1 MNNIA
6 NKKILLIICG
16 GISAYKSLEI
26 IRLLKKKGATVKTIL
41 TKSAKEFVTPL
52 SVASLSQGKVYDD
65 LFSHENESEMD
76 HISLSRWSDLILVA
90 PTTANTISKL
100 STGSSDDLASTVI
113 LASDKK
119 IFLVPAM
126 NVRMWEH
133 LSTKE
138 NLQKLKSFG
147 YQIIGPEIGDMAC
160 GEYGE
165 GKMTEP
171 MNIINYID
179 DYLKDIKKNKE
190 FKALVT
196 AGPTHEYIDPVRY
209 ISNKSSGKQGY
220 EIAKSLKKNG
230 FETTLISGPTNL
242 DPISGVN
249 LINVSSAKE
258 MFNATLENLPVDV
271 AIFSAAVGD
280 YKVKNKEKNKIKKKE
295 KKKIKNK
302 KKKKKKKNKKKKKI
316 KKKESIDLSLEKN
329 IDILGHISK
338 HNSLRPKI
346 VIGFAAETNNLIKN
360 SKIKLAEKN
369 CDWIIAN
376 DVSNPSIGFESDFN
390 EVSIFYKNMSN
401 EKLTKMKKSLLA
413 DKIVKRVISQ
423 LN

>member
-6 NKKILLIICG
+6 SKKILLIICG

-160 GEYGE
+160 GEYGK

-179 DYLKDIKKNKE
+179 DYLKGIKKNKE

-280 YKVKNKEKNKIKKKE
+280 YKVKNKEKD
-295 KKKIKNK
+295 
-302 KKKKKKKNKKKKKI
+302 KI

>member
-1 MNNIA
+1 MNNIE

-26 IRLLKKKGATVKTIL
+26 IRLLKKRGATVKSIL

-52 SVASLSQGKVYDD
+52 SVASLTQEKVYDD

-90 PTTANTISKL
+90 PATANTISKL

-113 LASDKK
+113 LASNKDV
-119 IFLVPAM
+119 FLVPAM

-133 LSTKE
+133 PSTRE
-138 NLQKLKSFG
+138 NLQKLRIFG
-147 YQIIGPEIGDMAC
+147 YTIVGPEIGDMAC

-171 MNIINYID
+171 LNIINYVD
-179 DYLKDIKKNKE
+179 EYFKNIKKNKN

-196 AGPTHEYIDPVRY
+196 AGPTHEYIDPVRF

-230 FETTLISGPTNL
+230 FETTLVSGPTSL
-242 DPISGVN
+242 DSIPGVN
-249 LINVSSAKE
+249 LINVNSAEE
-258 MFNATLENLPVDV
+258 MFNVTLENLPVDV
-271 AIFSAAVGD
+271 AIFSAAVAD
-280 YKVKNKEKNKIKKKE
+280 YKVKNKEKDKIKKR
-295 KKKIKNK
+295 
-302 KKKKKKKNKKKKKI
+302 
-316 KKKESIDLSLEKN
+316 ESMDLSLEKN
-329 IDILGHISK
+329 IDILGHISN

-346 VIGFAAETNNLIKN
+346 VIGFAAETNNLTKN
-360 SKIKLAEKN
+360 SKTKLSEKN

-376 DVSNPSIGFESDFN
+376 DVSDPSIGFESDFN
-390 EVSIFYKNMSN
+390 EVSIFYKNMDN
-401 EKLTKMKKSLLA
+401 EKLPKMKKSLLA